1 MLIFFLDENDEFN
14 LNGFAFDE
22 KEFLDFGFLDLEKDL
37 FVIPVDNGDNGV
49 LTWNKLLLCNK
60 FLSEETDAND
70 TPDLLD
76 LSNKSSF
83 VFVLLICDD

>member
-1 MLIFFLDENDEFN
+1 VLIFFLDENDEFN
-14 LNGFAFDE
+14 LNGFAFEE

-60 FLSEETDAND
+60 LVLYIKLHFFLHNIYYYIY
-70 TPDLLD
+70 L
-76 LSNKSSF
+76 N
-83 VFVLLICDD
+83 